1 MAIIIIIICNCI
13 IIIITTTT
21 TSSSSSSSCSI
32 SSSMNIIIICS
43 LRVFN
48 VRFSWWSYTGVRVKV
63 SPFKSPGLFS
73 EFCPLSIM

>member
-1 MAIIIIIICNCI
+1 MAIIIIICNCI
-13 IIIITTTT
+13 IIIITSS
-21 TSSSSSSSCSI
+21 SSSSSSSCSI